1 MSFNSLVALFF
12 AITAVTMVAN
22 TGKMMPKISN
32 HILSPPFRMILPPG
46 AEADKRGG
54 ADVAEY
60 NRALKSLI
68 KARFGS
74 ESEMARQVGRSR
86 QSISKM
92 TRKGRS
98 PKISELN
105 WWAEVLGTSV
115 AMVVDAFQT
124 AQ

>member
-1 MSFNSLVALFF
+1 
-12 AITAVTMVAN
+12 
-22 TGKMMPKISN
+22 
-32 HILSPPFRMILPPG
+32 MILPPG
-46 AEADKRGG
+46 AEVDKRGG
-54 ADVAEY
+54 EGMAEY

>member
-1 MSFNSLVALFF
+1 
-12 AITAVTMVAN
+12 
-22 TGKMMPKISN
+22 
-32 HILSPPFRMILPPG
+32 MILPPG

-74 ESEMARQVGRSR
+74 ESEMARHVGRSR

>member
-1 MSFNSLVALFF
+1 
-12 AITAVTMVAN
+12 
-22 TGKMMPKISN
+22 
-32 HILSPPFRMILPPG
+32 MILPPG
-46 AEADKRGG
+46 AEVDKRRGEG
-54 ADVAEY
+54 MAEY